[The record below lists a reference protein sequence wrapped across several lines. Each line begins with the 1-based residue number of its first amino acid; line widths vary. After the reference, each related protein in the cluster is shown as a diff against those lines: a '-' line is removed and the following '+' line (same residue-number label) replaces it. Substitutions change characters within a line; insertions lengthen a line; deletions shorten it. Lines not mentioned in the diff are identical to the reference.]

1 MNDVAMESYMGYLD
15 KQRKELHKKNKWLK
29 CAMGIDAKYHEL
41 SSHEVEHVGSLIF
54 KINSIVGI
62 KRTYEELGGRMGSY
76 FIFRFRNRIVSEMLE
91 LMVLLV
97 ASRYHPLVEKCR
109 ANDRKK
115 DIKINGV
122 GYDLKIQFS
131 KPNADGRLEYKDI
144 RDYEQK
150 KIIFLF
156 TDERKDY
163 IYNHFMEFFENGILR
178 LEEVVDDVQR
188 REYETVII
196 KDMCKIKY
204 CM

>member
-1 MNDVAMESYMGYLD
+1 MKYLD
-15 KQRKELHKKNKWLK
+15 KQRKELYKKNKWLK
-29 CAMGIDAKYHEL
+29 VAMGIDAKYHRMNANEI
-41 SSHEVEHVGSLIF
+41 SYVESFIF
-54 KINSIVGI
+54 KVKSMKGI
-62 KRTYEELGGRMGSY
+62 KKTYEELGERLGSY
-76 FIFRFRNRIVSEMLE
+76 FIFRFRNRIISEMLE

-97 ASRYHPLVEKCR
+97 ASRCHPSVEKCR
-109 ANDRKK
+109 SNDRKK

-122 GYDLKIQFS
+122 GYDLKVQFAE
-131 KPNADGRLEYKDI
+131 PNADGKLEYKDI
-144 RDYEQK
+144 RDYGQK

-163 IYNHFMEFFENGILR
+163 IYNNFMEFFENGYGR
-178 LEEVVDDVQR
+178 LEEVVEDIQR